1 MTDNSTPDKL
11 KTYLDTE
18 GRLIQWPSKRSIQQ
32 VALDYLASKFET
44 DKTYSEREVNG
55 LLKQWHTFED
65 WALLRRELFERGL
78 LNRKHDGTE
87 YWYTP
92 RTRFL

>member
-1 MTDNSTPDKL
+1 MTFPDEL
-11 KTYLDTE
+11 KTYLDSE
-18 GRLIQWPSKRSIQQ
+18 GRLTQWPSKRSIQQ
-32 VALDYLASKFET
+32 VALDYLAEKFEPGR
-44 DKTYSEREVNG
+44 TYAEREVND

-78 LNRKHDGTE
+78 LNRKRDGTE

-92 RTRFL
+92 KTHFL